1 MQKMT
6 NIRNTGK
13 KRVVIV
19 GGGFAGLELAKRV
32 LKKNFQ
38 VVVIDKNNYHQFQPL
53 FYQVATAGLEPSS
66 ISFPLR
72 KVFHRRSGDIHFRMA
87 QMQKVHP
94 DKQFVETDIGALSYD
109 YLVIATGVSTNYF
122 GMENIR
128 EHAVP
133 MKSVSEAIY
142 LRNNI
147 LKSYEQALNHEDEKE
162 VQALMNVVVVGGGPT
177 GVELSGALAEM
188 KKYIL
193 PKDYPELDFSNMTIS
208 LLEAGDRLLAG
219 FSEKSGKKAYRY
231 LQELGVDVALNTMV
245 QDYDGVNIQT
255 NQGKYMAK
263 TLIWAAGV
271 KGRRIEGLPEELW
284 DQHNRLVTN
293 QYNQVTG
300 LDNVFAIGDIALL
313 KTEEYPEG
321 HPQVAQ
327 VAIQQAQQLSRN
339 LVRIENKKTPH
350 PFQYKDKGSLAT
362 IGRKLAVADLPYVHL
377 GGFVAWILWLLVH
390 LMAIVGIRNRL
401 FIFLN
406 WMWNY
411 ITYDQSLRLLI
422 RPKIF
427 RYNNITE

>member
-19 GGGFAGLELAKRV
+19 GGGFAGLELARRT

-72 KVFHRRSGDIHFRMA
+72 KVFHRKRADIHFRMA
-87 QMQKVHP
+87 QMQQVHT
-94 DKQFVETDIGALSYD
+94 DKQLIETDIGALSFD

-231 LQELGVDVALNTMV
+231 LRELGVDVALDTMV

-255 NQGKYMAK
+255 NQGKYTARTM
-263 TLIWAAGV
+263 IWAAGV
-271 KGRRIEGLPEELW
+271 AGKRIKGLPEELW
-284 DQHNRLVTN
+284 DQQNRIITN
-293 QYNQVTG
+293 QYNQVAG
-300 LDNVFAIGDIALL
+300 LDHVFAIGDIALL
-313 KTEEYPEG
+313 KTEEYPHG

-339 LVRIENKKTPH
+339 LVRMENNESPQ
-350 PFQYKDKGSLAT
+350 PFQYKYKGSLAT
-362 IGRKLAVADLPYVHL
+362 IGRKLAVADLPYLHL

-427 RYNNITE
+427 RYNNLTE

>member
-1 MQKMT
+1 MQKIA
-6 NIRNTGK
+6 NIKDTGK
-13 KRVVIV
+13 KRVVV
-19 GGGFAGLELAKRV
+19 AGGGFAGLELAKRL
-32 LKKNFQ
+32 LKKGFQ

-72 KVFHRRSGDIHFRMA
+72 KVFHRKRADVHFRMA
-87 QMQKVHP
+87 RLQKVHP
-94 DKQFVETDIGALSYD
+94 DKQFIETDIGMLSYD

-122 GMENIR
+122 GIENIK

-147 LKSYEQALNHEDEKE
+147 LQSYEQALNHEDENKTE
-162 VQALMNVVVVGGGPT
+162 ALMNVVVVGGGPT
-177 GVELSGALAEM
+177 GVELAGALAEM

-193 PKDYPELDFSNMTIS
+193 PKDYPELDFSKMTIR
-208 LLEAGDRLLAG
+208 LVEAGDRLLAG
-219 FSEKSGKKAYRY
+219 FSEKSGEKAHRY
-231 LQELGVDVALNTMV
+231 LEKLGVEVALRTMV
-245 QDYDGVNIQT
+245 QDYDGVHIDT
-255 NQGKYMAK
+255 NKGQYIAETM
-263 TLIWAAGV
+263 IWAAGV
-271 KGRRIEGLPEELW
+271 AGKRINGLPEEVW
-284 DQHNRLVTN
+284 TQNNRILTDEF
-293 QYNQVTG
+293 NQVKG
-300 LDNVFAIGDIALL
+300 LKNIYAVGDIALT
-313 KTEEYPEG
+313 KTSAYPEG

-327 VAIQQAQQLSRN
+327 VAIQQAAHLSKNLMKKENGMQL
-339 LVRIENKKTPH
+339 TP
-350 PFQYKDKGSLAT
+350 FEYRYKGSLAT
-362 IGRKLAVADLPYVHL
+362 IGRKLAVADLPGVHL

-390 LMAIVGIRNRL
+390 LMAIVGVRNRV

-427 RYNNITE
+427 RYHNMTE